1 MSKNKAYTI
10 LRNGTHDLSD
20 LFDEA
25 TELLGKLRMTL
36 FSLSSRQ
43 SLSYLRRAVD
53 ELNIAVQQ
61 KLEDVRLKL
70 TTFFN

>member
-1 MSKNKAYTI
+1 M
-10 LRNGTHDLSD
+10 RNGTHDLSD

-25 TELLGKLRMTL
+25 NELLGKLRITL

-53 ELNIAVQQ
+53 ELNIVVQQ